1 MNKPRPAV
9 IRAGRVGMLPPGA
22 WISGNGIIRRAGTGA
37 MPREAVALKLRA
49 LAVALSLK
57 ADTLDPH
64 ELEALRRQAEGMLQL
79 PVARAARG
87 FCEQVIEARADRPRQ
102 VELAADMLRYL
113 ELATMPD
120 VPGADRRDL
129 NG

>member
-1 MNKPRPAV
+1 MRDRAAV
-9 IRAGRVGMLPPGA
+9 IRAGRVGMFPPGA
-22 WISGNGIIRRAGTGA
+22 WISGTGA
-37 MPREAVALKLRA
+37 MSREAVALKLRA

-113 ELATMPD
+113 ELANMPD